1 MRSVLELDCRAV
13 VAETLSTSIDGSW
26 PPTPIVQG
34 DHRLTLTSGEAVPP
48 ALICHEWLRSIR
60 QRCTKTNSKVEIHYS
75 AQPRRHLALE
85 VSASSSLVTHLE
97 AKLSAERWEP
107 TESLAHQ
114 LGACLRIERFETHL
128 QCVLRLPS
136 PGGIAAC

>member
-1 MRSVLELDCRAV
+1 MRSVHELDCRAV
-13 VAETLSTSIDGSW
+13 VAETVSTAKDGSR

-34 DHRLTLTSGEAVPP
+34 AHRLTLTPGEAVPL
-48 ALICHEWLRSIR
+48 ALICHECLRSIR
-60 QRCTKTNSKVEIHYS
+60 QRCTKTNSKVEIRYS

-85 VSASSSLVTHLE
+85 VFASSSLITQLE
-97 AKLSAERWEP
+97 TKLSAERWEL

-114 LGACLRIERFETHL
+114 LVACLRIERFETHF